1 MIRRSYIRYSFLG
14 ILVVLIAVA
23 LLTFKNLNNYTEEVK
38 LVRHSNRV
46 LTVVQ
51 EVMSSVRD
59 AETGHRGY
67 QLTRDTAYLQPY
79 FSSLRSLPRQ
89 IAALDSLLVDD
100 PIQSKRADTL
110 ENRIQNQFA
119 IISQILAN
127 ARRSS
132 LYMDRYESALLAH
145 GRKNMDEI
153 RRLSDIITTQEQS
166 KAQDRILS
174 EDDFRT
180 TAPIAL
186 LIYTLIALAAVTF
199 LFTRVLDSLRR
210 RDRAEERLHES
221 IQNLR
226 KEGLAREERELV
238 LSEAEGLA
246 NMGSWKWYE
255 STGHIAWS
263 AGLYSIFEKA
273 PDYHPTWDSFVE
285 YVLPEDAQSV
295 HRFFEMV
302 KDRRERLECSFRIS
316 INGNFRYLLAVA
328 RPRQNPTTKQVDIL
342 GIILDQ
348 TEQRMNENQL
358 KQFTSELQRSNQDL
372 EQFAYV
378 ASHDLQEPLRKIRA
392 FGDRLVA
399 KYQEVLGEQGADYVS
414 RMQSAAARMQV
425 LIEELLSFSR
435 VSRPLSFTDN
445 LSAIEILNEVRDD
458 LDARIKLEKATVIV
472 GELPAVRGE
481 RSQLKRLFQNLI
493 SNGIKFH
500 GPDRVPVV
508 EVSGTIV
515 KGQDVNA
522 EFEIQLPN
530 ARYARFEV
538 KDNGIGF
545 DEKYLEKIFTIFQ
558 RLHGRTEFEGTGI
571 GLAICRRIVA
581 NHNGF
586 ITARSVEHQGSVFIV
601 ILPID

>member
-14 ILVVLIAVA
+14 ILIVLIAVA
-23 LLTFKNLNNYTEEVK
+23 LLTFMNLNNYTEEVK

-79 FSSLRSLPRQ
+79 FSSLRLLPKQ
-89 IAALDSLLVDD
+89 IAALDSLLADD
-100 PIQSKRADTL
+100 PVQSKRADTL
-110 ENRIQNQFA
+110 ENRIQSQFS

-153 RRLSDIITTQEQS
+153 RRLSDLITTVEQS
-166 KAQDRILS
+166 RAQDRILS

-186 LIYTLIALAAVTF
+186 LIYTLVALAAVTF
-199 LFTRVLDSLRR
+199 LFTRVLDSLRK
-210 RDRAEERLHES
+210 RDRAEARLHES

-226 KEGLAREERELV
+226 REGLAREERELV

-246 NMGSWKWYE
+246 NVGSWKWYE
-255 STGHIAWS
+255 SSGHIVWS
-263 AGLYSIFEKA
+263 TGLYSIFAKA
-273 PDYHPTWDSFVE
+273 PDYQPTWESFVE
-285 YVLPEDAQSV
+285 YVLPEDAHAV
-295 HRFFEMV
+295 HRFFESV
-302 KDRRERLECSFRIS
+302 KERRDRLECSFRID
-316 INGNFRYLLAVA
+316 INGHFRYLLAVA
-328 RPRQNPTTKQVDIL
+328 RPRLNPTTKQVDIL

-348 TEQRMNENQL
+348 TETRTNENQL
-358 KQFTSELQRSNQDL
+358 KQFTAELQRSNQDL

-392 FGDRLVA
+392 FGDRLSS
-399 KYQEVLGEQGADYVS
+399 KYQSVLEAQGADYVA

-435 VSRPLSFTDN
+435 VSRPHAFTDRLDLN
-445 LSAIEILNEVRDD
+445 EILSEVRDD
-458 LDARIKLEKATVIV
+458 LDTQIKTEKAVLLI
-472 GELPAVRGE
+472 GDLPSIRGE

-500 GPDRVPVV
+500 APTQPPVV
-508 EVSGTIV
+508 EVSGAV
-515 KGQDVNA
+515 VRGQDVNA
-522 EFEIQLPN
+522 EFQVQLPN
-530 ARYARFEV
+530 PRYARFEV

-571 GLAICRRIVA
+571 GLAICRRIVT

-586 ITARSVEHQGSVFIV
+586 ITARSAEQKGSVFIV